1 MSLPISFNHAL
12 TGLIHFQNYGEAV
25 EVVVVVVVVVED
37 VVEEVAVEVVVAAVT
52 TVKLAATLVIPDKVA
67 AILAAPADIPVANP
81 LEEMVA
87 TPVVSLAQVT
97 REVISLLEPS
107 K

>member
-1 MSLPISFNHAL
+1 M
-12 TGLIHFQNYGEAV
+12 GVV
-25 EVVVVVVVVVED
+25 EDVVVVVVE
-37 VVEEVAVEVVVAAVT
+37 VVVVAAT
-52 TVKLAATLVIPDKVA
+52 TVKFAATAVTPDKVA
-67 AILAAPADIPVANP
+67 VILAVPAASPVANP

-87 TPVVSLAQVT
+87 TPVVSLVQVT